1 MSLLSAVR
9 TRFAPSPT
17 GYLHVGGLRTALY
30 AYLVAKKKEGTFL
43 LRVEDTDRERFV
55 EGAVEDFLKALN
67 WAGINPDE
75 GVCLSGEHAVQKGDL
90 GPYIQSERLD
100 IYKKYSDQLIEKG
113 FAYKCF
119 CTKERL
125 DNVREELQKRG
136 EVPKYD
142 RHCLGLTEDEI
153 NKNVSEGQPFVV
165 RLKIPEG
172 ITTFKDEIR
181 GDISY
186 PNKDLDDQVLMK
198 SDGFPT
204 YHMAVVVDDHEMQIS
219 HVIRGEEW
227 ISSTPKH
234 IILYNAFGWDVP
246 VHAHLPLL
254 LNEDRT
260 KLSKRQGDVAVN
272 DYINK
277 GYLPEA
283 LVNFVAFLGW
293 NPGDDREI
301 FSIKD
306 LIESFSLDKVSKSG
320 AFFNTEKLDWYNRE
334 YLKNLSMTDFMIGI
348 KKFSKVES
356 IKNFNEEMLLKIG
369 DILKERISKYQDIDT
384 MIEEGELQYFFDK
397 PNLEKNKIPNKN
409 CDADKT
415 KEYLLA
421 VFDMLSNMMSDWN
434 PENIKETL
442 WDYAGEKGRG
452 DVLWPLRYSLC
463 GKDKS
468 PDPFTL
474 AFVLGKDETISRIKN
489 AISVLNV

>member
-172 ITTFKDEIR
+172 ITTFAD
-181 GDISY
+181 
-186 PNKDLDDQVLMK
+186 
-198 SDGFPT
+198 
-204 YHMAVVVDDHEMQIS
+204 
-219 HVIRGEEW
+219 
-227 ISSTPKH
+227 
-234 IILYNAFGWDVP
+234 
-246 VHAHLPLL
+246 PLL
-254 LNEDRT
+254 GT
-260 KLSKRQGDVAVN
+260 PVA
-272 DYINK
+272 
-277 GYLPEA
+277 
-283 LVNFVAFLGW
+283 
-293 NPGDDREI
+293 
-301 FSIKD
+301 
-306 LIESFSLDKVSKSG
+306 KVTG
-320 AFFNTEKLDWYNRE
+320 
-334 YLKNLSMTDFMIGI
+334 
-348 KKFSKVES
+348 
-356 IKNFNEEMLLKIG
+356 
-369 DILKERISKYQDIDT
+369 
-384 MIEEGELQYFFDK
+384 
-397 PNLEKNKIPNKN
+397 
-409 CDADKT
+409 
-415 KEYLLA
+415 
-421 VFDMLSNMMSDWN
+421 
-434 PENIKETL
+434 
-442 WDYAGEKGRG
+442 
-452 DVLWPLRYSLC
+452 
-463 GKDKS
+463 
-468 PDPFTL
+468 
-474 AFVLGKDETISRIKN
+474 
-489 AISVLNV
+489 